1 MKHHSADR
9 SPPRPL
15 DLDPAW
21 TSRPA
26 RPPYAIVDIG
36 SNSVRLLVYDQIS
49 RAPFPR
55 FNEKSLARLGA
66 DLDRTGALSES
77 GFRRTVEAGR
87 RFRAVADAMNV
98 VRLDVIATEA
108 VRRAS
113 NGGRLIAALEQ
124 EAGLAVRVLT
134 GEEEAHFA
142 ALGVVAGL
150 YRPSGLVGD
159 MGGGSLEVAEIL
171 DDRVGTRS
179 VSLPLGALPVQA
191 MMAELGDKAKRQV
204 DAIMAER
211 LPPALAQP
219 VFYAVGGGWRS
230 FARVHMTA
238 RSAPVRVAH
247 GYACDAAEVRAF
259 ANSLW
264 HLPDAKVAALPGVAK
279 RRMATL
285 RASALVLDRVLK
297 RLAPERV
304 VFSAL
309 GVREGWLYSQLSA
322 EEQYFDPLIEGAQAV
337 GIPQARVPEFAP
349 ALARWTDDLFPGET
363 PTDRRLRLAAC
374 ALSDIAW
381 RDHPDVR
388 ASESFRRL
396 VQFPLIGLDHAERV
410 FLAAVIHGRYA
421 GAADDPALAP
431 AIGLL
436 SKSLRR
442 RALILGRIM
451 LLGYRVAGGVPAI
464 LASARLKIEADR
476 VTLEVGKGARVPDS
490 EVVRDR
496 LNLVAAALGVTRKE
510 IVEGAD

>member
-1 MKHHSADR
+1 
-9 SPPRPL
+9 
-15 DLDPAW
+15 
-21 TSRPA
+21 
-26 RPPYAIVDIG
+26 
-36 SNSVRLLVYDQIS
+36 
-49 RAPFPR
+49 
-55 FNEKSLARLGA
+55 
-66 DLDRTGALSES
+66 
-77 GFRRTVEAGR
+77 
-87 RFRAVADAMNV
+87 
-98 VRLDVIATEA
+98 
-108 VRRAS
+108 
-113 NGGRLIAALEQ
+113 
-124 EAGLAVRVLT
+124 
-134 GEEEAHFA
+134 
-142 ALGVVAGL
+142 
-150 YRPSGLVGD
+150 
-159 MGGGSLEVAEIL
+159 
-171 DDRVGTRS
+171 
-179 VSLPLGALPVQA
+179 
-191 MMAELGDKAKRQV
+191 
-204 DAIMAER
+204 
-211 LPPALAQP
+211 
-219 VFYAVGGGWRS
+219 
-230 FARVHMTA
+230 
-238 RSAPVRVAH
+238 
-247 GYACDAAEVRAF
+247 
-259 ANSLW
+259 
-264 HLPDAKVAALPGVAK
+264 
-279 RRMATL
+279 
-285 RASALVLDRVLK
+285 VLDRVLK

-388 ASESFRRL
+388 AAESFRRL

-510 IVEGAD
+510 IVEAAD